1 MTTMPSVKF
10 LAKRYGLDEEELW
23 NILFECFRYH
33 LSEDE
38 LEVFI
43 IEHYF
48 KLEMRLNKRY
58 QK

>member
-1 MTTMPSVKF
+1 MSSIKV
-10 LAKRYGLDEEELW
+10 LAKKYGLNEKELW
-23 NILFECFRYH
+23 KILFECFRHH

-43 IEHYF
+43 KNHYF
-48 KLEMRLNKRY
+48 MLEMRLNKRY

>member
-1 MTTMPSVKF
+1 MSSIKLLSKKYCLT
-10 LAKRYGLDEEELW
+10 EERLW
-23 NILFECFRYH
+23 KILFECSRHH

-43 IEHYF
+43 YNYYF